1 MAMAKLFT
9 YISYKAPGAIL
20 GLGHVDAKVLL
31 WYGVNVAKR
40 RQQRKQDHRVKD
52 GWV

>member
-1 MAMAKLFT
+1 MAKLFT
-9 YISYKAPGAIL
+9 YISYKAPGTIL
-20 GLGHVDAKVLL
+20 GLRHWTQKFS
-31 WYGVNVAKR
+31 WYGVKVAKR